1 MLSEENDLVRIMSI
15 HKSKGLQ
22 FPVVFL
28 AGLGRRINKMDLSGN
43 ILIDP
48 VLGIGTD
55 YIDPEKR
62 VRYPSMQ
69 KLGIREKLARDQ
81 LGEELRVLYVAMTRA
96 ENRLILSGTC
106 TDPEK
111 AIERFGDPARP
122 LSGSDIRSASCLLD
136 WVLMALGERLW
147 QTHSPIRL
155 YTETP
160 SGLRGEK
167 TEALKE
173 TAALAEDFQNA
184 LFSRK
189 ADTALEE
196 KMQRRFAYRYPHEAA
211 TKLFPKHTV
220 SEIKARAAEQEEA
233 AEAPG
238 IVLLPDHSG
247 SSEAYTFPE
256 REMSS
261 APGAAEPA
269 NSAAA
274 GDTAGTADETKKT
287 GSARGTAYHRVLAQY
302 DFSRGEEQLEAL
314 PGEVKALVTLQ
325 DIRRFLHSPL
335 GQRLSRAAAEHR
347 LFREQRFMK
356 QVNYNYLFRDSDVT
370 EPVLLQGVADAFI
383 LEEDGIILLD
393 YKTDRVRTAE
403 LLRQRYSLQL
413 QLYADALSE
422 ITGRPV
428 KEKLLYSF
436 VLGKIIAC

>member
-1 MLSEENDLVRIMSI
+1 
-15 HKSKGLQ
+15 
-22 FPVVFL
+22 
-28 AGLGRRINKMDLSGN
+28 MDLSGN

-62 VRYPSMQ
+62 VRYPSLQ
-69 KLGIREKLARDQ
+69 KLGIREKLVRDQ

-96 ENRLILSGTC
+96 ENLLILSGTC
-106 TDPEK
+106 ADPEK

-136 WVLMALGERLW
+136 WILMAFGERLW

-155 YTETP
+155 YTESP
-160 SGLRGEK
+160 SGLREEK

-173 TAALAEDFQNA
+173 VAALAEDFQNA

-189 ADTALEE
+189 ADTALQE
-196 KMQRRFAYRYPHEAA
+196 KMQCRFAYRYPHEAA
-211 TKLFPKHTV
+211 TRLFPKHTV
-220 SEIKARAAEQEEA
+220 SEIKARAAEQEEKA
-233 AEAPG
+233 DVPG

-247 SSEAYTFPE
+247 SSDAYVFPE
-256 REMSS
+256 REMSTV
-261 APGAAEPA
+261 PDAEELH
-269 NSAAA
+269 SAAA
-274 GDTAGTADETKKT
+274 GDAAKAVHSADISAKPEDKAPEDSKKT

-302 DFSRGEEQLEAL
+302 DFLRGEEQLEAL
-314 PGEVKALVTLQ
+314 PGEIKELVELR
-325 DIRRFLHSPL
+325 DIRCFLHSPL
-335 GQRLSRAAAEHR
+335 GQRLRQAAAEHR

-370 EPVLLQGVADAFI
+370 EPVLLQGVADAFV
-383 LEEDGIILLD
+383 LEDDGIILLD
-393 YKTDRVRTAE
+393 YKTDRVRTAG

-436 VLGKIIAC
+436 ALGKTVEC